1 MSDGKSAPPAPS
13 GPDAPK
19 QASPPPGPN
28 AQPAP
33 GPAQPAAGGAP
44 DTAAARPSAT
54 PPPKPDPS
62 PAQQR
67 VKDVAEAGRRLADA
81 VSPAQQAELSRARSD
96 FQVGNVG
103 RDVVGGN
110 SYTYYNYEIFRGRGD
125 VEFRA
130 YRMTPEELE
139 QPFVPASGFDE
150 LAETVGA
157 HRLVAV
163 RGQAGTGKASA
174 LLKALTQIL
183 PDDTPILRLE
193 PGTDLTALSCE
204 RLPPG
209 AAVVL
214 YDLSGRDA
222 VQLDPFTVER
232 LTAELEQ
239 HQCRLGVTL
248 GDDVVLR
255 PVARLAVAELAAGPT
270 PRQVFDKHL
279 SALLVSAPA
288 ARSRLL
294 DDTEVQ
300 KLLGEQLTGSV
311 SLDHAARLAEALAK
325 AKDDPVAAAATVR
338 TRMSAHAFEEFVQW
352 FRDLPGLRA
361 HCMAIAL
368 AVLNRLPREI
378 VSSAA
383 DRLEALIAPPP
394 DTAAPGPA
402 ADPFAPATGIS
413 LSVLRAE
420 ATSGVTST
428 PRGDLPIM
436 ALRFV
441 HSEYAAWVLRHVWRE
456 FDSARPAV
464 VQWLG
469 ELGGHAN
476 RSVRVRTATAVGV
489 LALEAFDFLYS
500 RIIGTWAQDA
510 DPDIRD
516 SAAIALGLPA
526 SDKRLNDV
534 VRTIVQD
541 WSADGTRAWMQAT
554 AARTFGGSTGL
565 ARPSNS
571 LRQLSALA
579 EIDNINVAIAVAT
592 SLGEMVMQG
601 TVALAGRVLAE
612 VDAWTRQANQE
623 RRLVG
628 RLAFLQMS
636 HLRGAPAAM
645 RERPGSADSLPT
657 LLLLTMCDRRLLDQ
671 VALLWAD
678 GLNSADVHRLIG
690 ESLTEWACAVEPH
703 VEART
708 VFVDVMGCSAA
719 DRRTGAILARKAG
732 QWRTGSG
739 PARKTAES
747 LLTHVTGVT
756 AHG

>member
-1 MSDGKSAPPAPS
+1 MSDGKGAPPAPS
-13 GPDAPK
+13 GPDAPQ
-19 QASPPPGPN
+19 QASPPSGPN

-33 GPAQPAAGGAP
+33 SLAQPAAGGAP
-44 DTAAARPSAT
+44 DTAAKPPSAT

-67 VKDVAEAGRRLADA
+67 AKDVAEAGRRLADA
-81 VSPAQQAELSRARSD
+81 GSPAQQAELNRARSD
-96 FQVGNVG
+96 FQVDNVG
-103 RDVVGGN
+103 RDVVGGD
-110 SYTYYNYEIFRGRGD
+110 SYTYNYEIFHGRD
-125 VEFRA
+125 NTEFRA
-130 YRMTPEELE
+130 YRVTPEELE
-139 QPFVPASGFDE
+139 QPFVPAPGFDE
-150 LAETVGA
+150 LAETVGG

-183 PDDTPILRLE
+183 PDDAPILRLE

-222 VQLDPFTVER
+222 VQLDSFTVER
-232 LTAELEQ
+232 LAAELEQ
-239 HQCRLGVTL
+239 HRCRLGITL

-255 PVARLAVAELAAGPT
+255 PVARLAVADLDTGPT

-294 DDTEVQ
+294 DDAEVQ
-300 KLLGEQLTGSV
+300 KLLDEQLTGTV
-311 SLDHAARLAEALAK
+311 SLDRAARLAEALAR
-325 AKDDPVAAAATVR
+325 AKDDPPVAAATVR
-338 TRMSAHAFEEFVQW
+338 TRLSAHAFEECVQW

-368 AVLNRLPREI
+368 AVLNGLPREI

-383 DRLEALIAPPP
+383 DRLETLIAPPA

-402 ADPFAPATGIS
+402 ADPFAPATGVP

-428 PRGDLPIM
+428 PQGDLPIM

-441 HSEYAAWVLRHVWRE
+441 HAEYSAWVLRHVWRE
-456 FDSARPAV
+456 HDSARPAV

-469 ELGGHAN
+469 ELGGHVN

-500 RIIGTWAQDA
+500 RIIGVWAQDA

-516 SAAIALGLPA
+516 SAAIALWLPA
-526 SDKRLNDV
+526 SDERLRDV

-541 WSADGTRAWMQAT
+541 WSADGTRAWIQAT
-554 AARTFGGSTGL
+554 AARTFGGSAGL

-571 LRQLSALA
+571 LRQLSVLA
-579 EIDNINVAIAVAT
+579 EIDNINVAVAVAT

-612 VDAWTRQANQE
+612 VDGWIRQANQE

-636 HLRGAPAAM
+636 HLRGAPATM
-645 RERPGSADSLPT
+645 RERPGSAESLPT

-671 VALLWAD
+671 LASLWTD
-678 GLNSADVHRLIG
+678 GLNSSDVHTWIG
-690 ESLTEWACAVEPH
+690 ESLTEWAGAVESH
-703 VEART
+703 VEARA
-708 VFVDVMGCSAA
+708 VFVDVMARSAA
-719 DRRTGAILARKAG
+719 DRRTGTILARKAG
-732 QWRTGSG
+732 QWGTDSGS
-739 PARKTAES
+739 ARKTAES
-747 LLTHVTGVT
+747 LLAHVTGVT